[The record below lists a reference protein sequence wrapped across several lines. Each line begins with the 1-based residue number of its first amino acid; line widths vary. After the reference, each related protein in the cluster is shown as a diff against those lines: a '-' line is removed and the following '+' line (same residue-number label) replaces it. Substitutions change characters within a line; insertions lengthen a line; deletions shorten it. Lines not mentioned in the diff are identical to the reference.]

1 MFGFISA
8 IAIWGSNT
16 ILTCTLQGSYYYWHK
31 RTDSVWSRQLP
42 EGAKYGNV
50 TSGSMT
56 IYNVQ
61 TNDGG
66 RYRCGVNS
74 NLEQIDVSVK
84 GMYSR

>member
-1 MFGFISA
+1 MLGLISA
-8 IAIWGSNT
+8 IAIRGSNT

-31 RTDSVWSRQLP
+31 RTNSVWSSQLP
-42 EGAKYGNV
+42 EGAKFGNV
-50 TSGSMT
+50 TSGYMT

-66 RYRCGVNS
+66 RYRCGDNS